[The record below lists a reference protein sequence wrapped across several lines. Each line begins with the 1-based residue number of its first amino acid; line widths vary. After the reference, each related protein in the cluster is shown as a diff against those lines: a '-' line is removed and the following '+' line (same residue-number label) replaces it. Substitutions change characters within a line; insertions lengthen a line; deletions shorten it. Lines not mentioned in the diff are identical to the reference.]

1 VAAGTDFIYQIHL
14 EKTNRGSERGRE
26 REREKEETNFFR

>member
-26 REREKEETNFFR
+26 REKEETNFFR